1 MPTVRESVHVAAS
14 LAESWA
20 LYFDPSVWASW
31 VDGFA
36 RVEASE
42 GYPERGGT
50 LRWRSTPAGRGVVEE
65 RVLEHDPR
73 RRHRVA
79 FSDPESDGELLT
91 MFEIEAGPGDE
102 PGTRVGQELTYRVRE
117 AGLLTP
123 LTDIFFIRPQM
134 RRSLRRSLERF
145 GAEAEGLSAE
155 ATAR

>member
-1 MPTVRESVHVAAS
+1 MPTVTESIHVGAP
-14 LAESWA
+14 LAETWE
-20 LYFDPSVWASW
+20 LYFEADAWPAW

-36 RVEASE
+36 RVESSS

-65 RVLEHDPR
+65 RVLEHEPR
-73 RRHRVA
+73 RRHRVT

-91 MFEIEAGPGDE
+91 TFEIDAGPGDE
-102 PGTRVGQELTYRVRE
+102 PGTRVEQEHTYRVRE
-117 AGLLTP
+117 GGLLTP
-123 LTDIFFIRPQM
+123 LTDILFIRPQM

-155 ATAR
+155 AT